1 MVPKDEDMR
10 AYVRELNPSR
20 WKVFQCLLLEN
31 ENGGAEAG
39 DLRDARP
46 FLITDDEFK
55 VGRQMSCSPL
65 SHCNYSA
72 HQIM

>member
-46 FLITDDEFK
+46 FLITDNEFK
-55 VGRQMSCSPL
+55 VNPNFMFTSVILQLQCS
-65 SHCNYSA
+65 
-72 HQIM
+72 